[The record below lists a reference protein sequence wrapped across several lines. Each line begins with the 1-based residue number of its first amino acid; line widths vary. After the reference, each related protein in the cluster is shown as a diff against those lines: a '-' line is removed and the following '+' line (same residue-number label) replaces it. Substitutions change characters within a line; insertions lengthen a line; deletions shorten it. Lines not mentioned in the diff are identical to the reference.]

1 MSSTI
6 SNSHQVPAALQDLAS
21 GYIKTQALYVAARL
35 GLADHLSAGPQSSE
49 ALAQAVSAHPQALDR
64 LLRALESLGLLRSPQ
79 PGVFALTPL
88 GEHLCTDAPSG
99 FRSQMLM
106 LDETGWLLWGHL
118 TYTIT
123 TGHSPVE
130 HVFALSSFDFFQQQ
144 SQTAARYNEFMTR
157 RVSALAPT
165 VVAAY
170 DFRPF
175 RTITQIAGGHGTLLT
190 AILEAAPEAQGVLFE
205 LPMTVEAARQHL
217 AERGLAERCT
227 CVGGNYFIEVPHGD
241 AILLLGVISNWDDE
255 KSVRILTNCRRRI
268 GAQGRLLLLE
278 QRFLPEEPASPTAW
292 LDLMKLVSGGGLRRS
307 EAEYRRLL
315 GQADFELLRVIP
327 TKTELSLFEARP
339 V

>member
-1 MSSTI
+1 
-6 SNSHQVPAALQDLAS
+6 
-21 GYIKTQALYVAARL
+21 
-35 GLADHLSAGPQSSE
+35 
-49 ALAQAVSAHPQALDR
+49 
-64 LLRALESLGLLRSPQ
+64 
-79 PGVFALTPL
+79 
-88 GEHLCTDAPSG
+88 
-99 FRSQMLM
+99 
-106 LDETGWLLWGHL
+106 
-118 TYTIT
+118 
-123 TGHSPVE
+123 
-130 HVFALSSFDFFQQQ
+130 
-144 SQTAARYNEFMTR
+144 MTR

-315 GQADFELLRVIP
+315 GQEDFELLRVIP